1 MFVNF
6 ANSNERTKMQKNKLL
21 LTSALVGAAMLT
33 SASVNAEIKVT
44 GYLEHIHIS
53 DSSDLTANTEAG
65 SQALKSGTELDLVFT
80 KSGIDLGN
88 GMKGTVMANI
98 TNEATGTAQNTSA
111 TVSPVADSMALD
123 AVVLTV
129 DTGKGFNLVLG
140 SGGFGPGDI
149 GEGAVPTIFDTAVDT
164 GIQGIKDANQFDM
177 ANAYSIGATAGG
189 FGFAY
194 TPNIS
199 TLANSGTFGAGTVGT
214 MRSAYELAYKG
225 QPIDGTPL
233 TLSAAMHKAEGYA
246 PGSQG
251 QESITYGAGYSVA
264 GVNVGINFVD
274 LDAYAASGAT
284 QENTE
289 ETNIGVTY
297 TYQGIGLGVTQ
308 SKDKTSA
315 ASSQEQK
322 ATSYQV
328 GYALGPIGV
337 ALAYTTADNVNYTA
351 GRDGEATTIKLSTKF

>member
-44 GYLEHIHIS
+44 GYLEHTHIS

-65 SQALKSGTELDLVFT
+65 ALALKSGTELDLVFT
-80 KSGIDLGN
+80 NSGIDLGM

-98 TNEATGTAQNTSA
+98 TNESTSTNNGDGTNMG
-111 TVSPVADSMALD
+111 VD
-123 AVVLTV
+123 AAVLTV

-140 SGGFGPGDI
+140 SGGFGPADV
-149 GEGAVPTIFDTAVDT
+149 GEGSVPTILDTAVDT
-164 GIQGIKDANQFDM
+164 GITGIVDANGLDLT
-177 ANAYSIGATAGG
+177 NVYTIGATAGG

-194 TPNIS
+194 TPNVS
-199 TLANSGTFGAGTVGT
+199 TTANKSSYAAGTVGD

-225 QPIDGTPL
+225 SPIAGTPL
-233 TLSAAMHKAEGYA
+233 TLTAAIHKAEGYL

-251 QESITYGAGYSVA
+251 QESITYGLGYSVA
-264 GVNVGINFVD
+264 GVNVGVNFVD
-274 LDAYAASGAT
+274 ADAYAASGAT
-284 QENTE
+284 QVNTE
-289 ETNIGVTY
+289 QTNIGITY

-308 SKDKTSA
+308 SKDKSNSSA
-315 ASSQEQK
+315 SNKEQT
-322 ATSYQV
+322 ATSYQI
-328 GYALGPIGV
+328 GYALGPVGV
-337 ALAYTTADNVNYTA
+337 AIAYTTADNVGYTA
-351 GRDGEATTIKLSTKF
+351 GRDGEATTIRLVTKF

>member
-1 MFVNF
+1 
-6 ANSNERTKMQKNKLL
+6 MQKNKLL

-44 GYLEHIHIS
+44 GYLEHTHIS

-65 SQALKSGTELDLVFT
+65 ALALKSGTELDLVFT
-80 KSGIDLGN
+80 NSGIDLGM

-98 TNEATGTAQNTSA
+98 TNEYTGTAQNTSS
-111 TVSPVADSMALD
+111 TSSPTSKSMGLD
-123 AVVLTV
+123 AAVLTV

-149 GEGAVPTIFDTAVDT
+149 GEGAVPTILDVAVDT
-164 GIQGIKDANQFDM
+164 GITGISDGNQWDLSNM
-177 ANAYSIGATAGG
+177 YTIGATAGG

-199 TLANSGTFGAGTVGT
+199 TLANGGSFGAGTVGT

-225 QPIDGTPL
+225 KPIDGTPL
-233 TLSAAMHKAEGYA
+233 TLSAAIHKAEGYA

-274 LDAYAASGAT
+274 ADAYAASGAT

-308 SKDKTSA
+308 SKTKSNSA
-315 ASSQEQK
+315 ASNKEQT
-322 ATSYQV
+322 ATSYQI

-337 ALAYTTADNVNYTA
+337 AIAYTTADNVAYTA